1 MKRRKCGR
9 SGSCP
14 ALHDNKLH
22 AKNTTDSLL
31 SINTPPLSPS
41 RSPVITSQFCSS
53 SGSCPMP
60 MFISCLAAPGSKAL
74 DSTRPPC
81 SWNLASSTT
90 TPLPPK
96 PSAEPPRL
104 PSPTSP
110 IRNKRGGKKSLSC
123 SALLQHHK
131 SPFPPFP
138 PDISIAFINRN
149 RLTPIFP
156 PHPGRL
162 RWHVAHDVEHM
173 KWCGSFKVCRAPSCR
188 NTDSPGVDTSPPRPV
203 KSGEVKKIISAE
215 P

>member
-1 MKRRKCGR
+1 MRCKTAAGVGLCSAVWKRGRVKRRKCGR

-90 TPLPPK
+90 TPFPPKAISRAAAFAVTDLPHQEQEGWEKVSELQCTTAASQITFSTISTRYQHRVYKSEPPHSHLPP
-96 PSAEPPRL
+96 
-104 PSPTSP
+104 P
-110 IRNKRGGKKSLSC
+110 IQADCAGM
-123 SALLQHHK
+123 LLTM
-131 SPFPPFP
+131 S
-138 PDISIAFINRN
+138 SI
-149 RLTPIFP
+149 
-156 PHPGRL
+156 
-162 RWHVAHDVEHM
+162 
-173 KWCGSFKVCRAPSCR
+173 
-188 NTDSPGVDTSPPRPV
+188 
-203 KSGEVKKIISAE
+203 
-215 P
+215 